1 MRDELTDRY
10 SHGSGPTDDVLTH
23 FGVSRQGF
31 VNRLREILLHNP
43 PPKGL
48 DHRDVAYLL
57 AAYS

>member
-10 SHGSGPTDDVLTH
+10 SHRSGPADEVLTH

-31 VNRLREILLHNP
+31 VDRLREILLDNP

-48 DHRDVAYLL
+48 DDRDVAYLL
-57 AAYS
+57 AACS

>member
-1 MRDELTDRY
+1 MRDEMTGRY
-10 SHGSGPTDDVLTH
+10 SHCSGLAEDVLTD

-31 VNRLREILLHNP
+31 VDRLREILLHNP

-48 DHRDVAYLL
+48 DDRDVAYLL